1 MLGQGL
7 VLFEAPRGVCR
18 VCSEVVS
25 WGYSEKVSTA
35 TRKSRKSW
43 KLQVCEFVHVYLEPN
58 IYSMQKPIEGLLVLA
73 ANQAQWGVALN
84 NGGIEVGEQ
93 ERRSRLIVKSR
104 LKRVACKRRLQIA
117 KECATLKVI
126 YCLCP
131 S

>member
-1 MLGQGL
+1 MCSPSLPLPAAG
-7 VLFEAPRGVCR
+7 EASRF
-18 VCSEVVS
+18 SDSLS
-25 WGYSEKVSTA
+25 WGYSEKAPTA
-35 TRKSRKSW
+35 TRKARQKVRQ
-43 KLQVCEFVHVYLEPN
+43 LQVCEFVHVYLEPN